1 MFGRISFVI
10 LTLVILTVMISAG
23 YQLLRAQT
31 SHNSQK
37 SRKKAVLTASTWS
50 TRQGI
55 FASQLTFETFTSFS
69 EPILPPVPTVKLKC
83 TSPML
88 RRARLSITEKTASS
102 PMEPYSLKKR
112 SRPITPK

>member
-1 MFGRISFVI
+1 MIGRITFSI
-10 LTLVILTVMISAG
+10 LTLVIAYSLSRLASSQSAPKRP
-23 YQLLRAQT
+23 LKRPA
-31 SHNSQK
+31 
-37 SRKKAVLTASTWS
+37 ALTATTWS

-55 FASQLTFETFTSFS
+55 SASQLTFETFTSFS

-112 SRPITPK
+112 SRPTTPK